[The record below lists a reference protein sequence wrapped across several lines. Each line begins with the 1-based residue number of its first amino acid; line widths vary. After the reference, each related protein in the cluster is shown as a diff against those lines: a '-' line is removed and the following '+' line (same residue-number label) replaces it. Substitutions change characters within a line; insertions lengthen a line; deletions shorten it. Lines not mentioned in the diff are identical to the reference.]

1 MFFPRQFYIITH
13 SHNNAE
19 TMYPFSHVGKP
30 LEAEALH
37 LSPQDKMIQNTL
49 LFNVCPVSRAGTQ
62 WLIH

>member
-1 MFFPRQFYIITH
+1 
-13 SHNNAE
+13 
-19 TMYPFSHVGKP
+19 MYPFSHVGKP